1 MKIYALQHG
10 DSLFSTTFYSTKK
23 LVRKALKKK
32 RDEIMCRNVHVTCD
46 EQDKFSFYFGWEESG
61 ATWRVRE
68 ITVLEEE

>member
-1 MKIYALQHG
+1 MA
-10 DSLFSTTFYSTKK
+10 TFYSTKDFA
-23 LVRKALKKK
+23 RKALKKK
-32 RDEIMCRNVHVTCD
+32 RDEIIRRNVKVTCD